1 MTPFLRNLFVIARRD
16 FLAIVATPTF
26 LLFLLALWSSPGV
39 LAQALPEL
47 ELKATYAYNFAA
59 LTLWPAAAR
68 TTFNFCAYGDE
79 GVAEAMRR
87 LEGKTLHGR
96 SVTVAR
102 LRSLSAIRDCDLL
115 YVGANEASSLP
126 QIAAS
131 TQRAATYPPTLVSAS
146 CQMVSTTT
154 WVRGG
159 NSSATQRRSRG
170 RSAVR

>member
-1 MTPFLRNLFVIARRD
+1 MKPRV
-16 FLAIVATPTF
+16 

-47 ELKATYAYNFAA
+47 DLKATYAYNFAA
-59 LTLWPAAAR
+59 LTHWPPTAR
-68 TTFNFCAYGDE
+68 TSFNFCVLGDE

-126 QIAAS
+126 QISALLGDAPVLTVTDAPPPQQAAVVIVAEGKRLAFEIDVERCH
-131 TQRAATYPPTLVSAS
+131 RAGLKPGAS
-146 CQMVSTTT
+146 LLGLA
-154 WVRGG
+154 R
-159 NSSATQRRSRG
+159 NLRRPAS
-170 RSAVR
+170 

>member
-1 MTPFLRNLFVIARRD
+1 MKPRV
-16 FLAIVATPTF
+16 

-115 YVGANEASSLP
+115 YVGKDEAPSLP
-126 QIAAS
+126 RIAELLADAPVLTVTDAPQPQQAAVVIVAEGKRLAFEIDVERCHRAGLKPGAS
-131 TQRAATYPPTLVSAS
+131 LLGLARNLRRPAS
-146 CQMVSTTT
+146 
-154 WVRGG
+154 
-159 NSSATQRRSRG
+159 
-170 RSAVR
+170 

>member
-1 MTPFLRNLFVIARRD
+1 MKPRV
-16 FLAIVATPTF
+16 

-47 ELKATYAYNFAA
+47 EIKATYAYNFAA

-115 YVGANEASSLP
+115 YVGKDEAPSLP
-126 QIAAS
+126 RIAELLADAPVL
-131 TQRAATYPPTLVSAS
+131 TVTDAPQPQPATVVIVPDGRRLAFEVD
-146 CQMVSTTT
+146 VE
-154 WVRGG
+154 
-159 NSSATQRRSRG
+159 RSRRAG
-170 RSAVR
+170 LKPSAALLGLARNLHRPLN

>member
-1 MTPFLRNLFVIARRD
+1 MKPRV
-16 FLAIVATPTF
+16 

-39 LAQALPEL
+39 LAQALPAL

-87 LEGKTLHGR
+87 LEGKTLDGR

-115 YVGANEASSLP
+115 YVGADEAPSLP
-126 QIAAS
+126 RIVELLGDAPVLTVTDAPQPQPAAVVIVAEGRRLAFEVDVERCH
-131 TQRAATYPPTLVSAS
+131 RAGLKPGSALLGLA
-146 CQMVSTTT
+146 
-154 WVRGG
+154 R
-159 NSSATQRRSRG
+159 NLRRPAG
-170 RSAVR
+170 

>member
-1 MTPFLRNLFVIARRD
+1 MKPRV
-16 FLAIVATPTF
+16 

-126 QIAAS
+126 RIVELLGDAPVLTVTDAPQPQQAAVVIVAEGKRLAFEIDVERCH
-131 TQRAATYPPTLVSAS
+131 RAGLKPGAS
-146 CQMVSTTT
+146 LLGLA
-154 WVRGG
+154 R
-159 NSSATQRRSRG
+159 NLRRPAS
-170 RSAVR
+170 